1 MTDDFARSPR
11 KRSLFSLIGDLPTL
25 LMEQVRNEIEQLK
38 RELATKLKH
47 AGVGIG
53 LIAVAASF
61 AFFAIGVLITAAVLA
76 LALVLPAWAAAL
88 IVFALLLLIAA
99 LLAGIGANEL
109 KRGAPNPEKTLAS
122 IREDVDALTG
132 TGKKETP

>member
-1 MTDDFARSPR
+1 MTDDFIRPPR
-11 KRSLFSLIGDLPTL
+11 KRSIFSLIGDLPTL

-38 RELATKLKH
+38 RELTTKLKH

-88 IVFALLLLIAA
+88 IVFGLLLLFAA

-109 KRGAPNPEKTLAS
+109 KRGTPNPEKTLAS
-122 IREDVDALTG
+122 IREDVDALKG
-132 TGKKETP
+132 TGKKDTL